1 MRSGVWMSASE
12 VNGDAVNSL
21 SLTTDFSAA
30 AALLLMLVLRQSLQ
44 AVCSPRVLLLIA
56 GMFGFAGSLLI
67 VLTGPYY
74 GPVVFAALGN
84 PKWLLTVS
92 GVLCGV
98 SLGMLYLVIGVRY
111 CMLSFRYAI
120 LYLCYSNVLGVVIY
134 LAVMASPAWT
144 LVEGGPTFAS
154 VAAFAVLPLCSA
166 AFTAL
171 CFNPMLW
178 ASCCMPADSAMG
190 KDAVRCASLEAQA
203 PSRRFL
209 RLYSKLLFVLTLFA
223 LVCGGVTF
231 IVVGN
236 ARPSLLQSQYNLLM
250 LLRLPLLLVVVV
262 AVTSVDAA

>member
-1 MRSGVWMSASE
+1 
-12 VNGDAVNSL
+12 
-21 SLTTDFSAA
+21 
-30 AALLLMLVLRQSLQ
+30 
-44 AVCSPRVLLLIA
+44 
-56 GMFGFAGSLLI
+56 MFGFAGSLLI

-120 LYLCYSNVLGVVIY
+120 LYLCHSNVLGVVIY

-144 LVEGGPTFAS
+144 LVEGGPTLAS

-171 CFNPMLW
+171 RFNPMLW

-190 KDAVRCASLEAQA
+190 KDAVRFASLEAQA

>member
-171 CFNPMLW
+171 RFNPMLW

-190 KDAVRCASLEAQA
+190 KDAVRFASLEAQA

-262 AVTSVDAA
+262 AVTSVDAE

>member
-74 GPVVFAALGN
+74 GPVFFAALGN

-120 LYLCYSNVLGVVIY
+120 LYL
-134 LAVMASPAWT
+134 
-144 LVEGGPTFAS
+144 
-154 VAAFAVLPLCSA
+154 
-166 AFTAL
+166 
-171 CFNPMLW
+171 
-178 ASCCMPADSAMG
+178 
-190 KDAVRCASLEAQA
+190 
-203 PSRRFL
+203 
-209 RLYSKLLFVLTLFA
+209 
-223 LVCGGVTF
+223 
-231 IVVGN
+231 
-236 ARPSLLQSQYNLLM
+236 
-250 LLRLPLLLVVVV
+250 
-262 AVTSVDAA
+262 